1 MRQACLPLQNLRA
14 WSHFNNVRLFEASIE
29 SRIIGEDG
37 NDKGGGLQA
46 NAEHGPGK
54 PFVAVPLDLVLSK
67 ERVEQCAKA
76 DQHLNE
82 LIEAAPSLFK
92 TPRTAVLLFLVYQMT
107 INSPDCQGHGLGVSN
122 PFADYVKMLPHEIL
136 LPTFYTPEEMDLL
149 TGTSLSDALGQ
160 KMISLEREFDSLKA
174 FTADI
179 PWCQKIW
186 WDDSTGSLSVEDW
199 KLADAMYR
207 SRALELPRGAGVG
220 MVPVVDMANHASDDR
235 YNARFEVDEE
245 TESVLLV
252 ARDDRTVKQG
262 DEITIMYG
270 CGGACEMIFS
280 YGFLEEHAT
289 SAREM
294 FLGLSI
300 PTDDPLRVAKIR
312 FAQEAPGVRIYV
324 DDSNQVHWESTFVW
338 WACVNQEDG
347 LEFRVER
354 TIDGDMEL
362 KALWKDKEL
371 NAGTLQS
378 SLVDDHLR
386 DVFALRAVV
395 LIQQTIEQ
403 QGTKLAASQE
413 GFQNT
418 LIGNQVRLPV
428 YQTIGRLRTLEV
440 ELLARAYEILE
451 TEKATLL
458 ESSVVREYLD
468 NGQPQTSDPTTGETP
483 EDFS

>member
-1 MRQACLPLQNLRA
+1 
-14 WSHFNNVRLFEASIE
+14 
-29 SRIIGEDG
+29 
-37 NDKGGGLQA
+37 
-46 NAEHGPGK
+46 
-54 PFVAVPLDLVLSK
+54 
-67 ERVEQCAKA
+67 
-76 DQHLNE
+76 
-82 LIEAAPSLFK
+82 
-92 TPRTAVLLFLVYQMT
+92 MT
-107 INSPDCQGHGLGVSN
+107 INSPDCQGHGVGVSN

-136 LPTFYTPEEMDLL
+136 LPTFYTPEERDLL
-149 TGTSLSDALGQ
+149 TGTSLSDALDQ

-186 WDDSTGSLSVEDW
+186 WDDCTGCLSVEDW
-199 KLADAMYR
+199 ILADAMYR
-207 SRALELPRGAGVG
+207 SRALELPRGLGVG

-280 YGFLEEHAT
+280 YGFLEEHAS

-324 DDSNQVHWESTFVW
+324 DDSNQIHWESTFVW

-347 LEFRVER
+347 LDFRVER

-371 NAGTLQS
+371 NAETLQS
-378 SLVDDHLR
+378 SLLDDRLR
-386 DVFALRAVV
+386 DVFALRAIVM
-395 LIQQTIEQ
+395 IQQRIEQ
-403 QGTKLAASQE
+403 QGTKLAASE
-413 GFQNT
+413 DGFKDT
-418 LIGNQVRLPV
+418 LTGNQVRVPV
-428 YQTIGRLRTLEV
+428 YQTIGRLRALEM

-451 TEKATLL
+451 TEVSCS
-458 ESSVVREYLD
+458 EI
-468 NGQPQTSDPTTGETP
+468 PTGPSNHSTEGNP
-483 EDFS
+483 P